1 MIRYDLFE
9 DANEAHTYIVV
20 EKYANM
26 EALKKRMQ
34 TEHFKTAAAAFKSL
48 LSSPSQVRILKP
60 SL

>member
-26 EALKKRMQ
+26 EALKKRM
-34 TEHFKTAAAAFKSL
+34 
-48 LSSPSQVRILKP
+48 
-60 SL
+60 

>member
-1 MIRYDLFE
+1 LIFLEIIE
-9 DANEAHTYIVV
+9 DANEARTYIVV

-34 TEHFKTAAAAFKSL
+34 TDHFKTAATAFKSL